1 MGATTATSPLA
12 LGASTVHARWV
23 EGRTEITGT
32 GSERDAGER
41 KKSKRGRLEVKK
53 AEKGVKK
60 TKKDRKREFFG
71 QKMSK
76 KVKN

>member
-1 MGATTATSPLA
+1 M
-12 LGASTVHARWV
+12 
-23 EGRTEITGT
+23 
-32 GSERDAGER
+32 
-41 KKSKRGRLEVKK
+41 EVKR

>member
-1 MGATTATSPLA
+1 MGP
-12 LGASTVHARWV
+12 
-23 EGRTEITGT
+23 
-32 GSERDAGER
+32 ERDAGER

-53 AEKGVKK
+53 AEKGVKT

-76 KVKN
+76 KVRN